1 MNRNGALL
9 AVAIVLTSC
18 TGTQRTATRASGALP
33 APSRP
38 PALPAAAPASQP
50 AAPAPGPPGHVIVID
65 PGHNGQNWSH
75 PGDINRLV
83 DIGNGTKA
91 CDTTGTATRDGYT
104 EAAHDL
110 DVASRL
116 AAVLTRAGALV
127 VLTRSDNDGWGPCVD
142 ERAAIGN
149 RAHADVAISIHAD
162 GSPAGRGFHVIYP
175 AVVAGLTEAIA
186 APSERLAL
194 DVRGAYARGTG
205 MPYATYAGH
214 AGLAQRGDLGGLN
227 RSRVPKVFIE
237 TGNMLD
243 PTDAALLEDPSF
255 RDRAARALAEGLEA
269 FLSGH

>member
-1 MNRNGALL
+1 MATSGAGSRHSG
-9 AVAIVLTSC
+9 TSP
-18 TGTQRTATRASGALP
+18 THRRDRRTATRASGALP

-104 EAAHDL
+104 EAAYDL

-127 VLTRSDNDGWGPCVD
+127 VR
-142 ERAAIGN
+142 RM
-149 RAHADVAISIHAD
+149 
-162 GSPAGRGFHVIYP
+162 
-175 AVVAGLTEAIA
+175 
-186 APSERLAL
+186 PSAWRFST
-194 DVRGAYARGTG
+194 TG
-205 MPYATYAGH
+205 
-214 AGLAQRGDLGGLN
+214 
-227 RSRVPKVFIE
+227 
-237 TGNMLD
+237 
-243 PTDAALLEDPSF
+243 
-255 RDRAARALAEGLEA
+255 
-269 FLSGH
+269 

>member
-1 MNRNGALL
+1 MNRVGLVLALT
-9 AVAIVLTSC
+9 VVLSSC
-18 TGTQRTATRASGALP
+18 TGTQRTATGASPSLP
-33 APSRP
+33 APS
-38 PALPAAAPASQP
+38 LPAPSQP
-50 AAPAPGPPGHVIVID
+50 PGPPVATATRGPAARVIVID

-75 PGDINRLV
+75 PGEISRLV

-91 CDTTGTATRDGYT
+91 CDTTGTASRDGYR
-104 EAAHDL
+104 EAAYTF

-116 AAVLTRAGALV
+116 AAVLSGAGTRV
-127 VLTRSDNDGWGPCVD
+127 VLTRSDNNGWGPCVD

-162 GSPAGRGFHVIYP
+162 GSPTGRGFHVIHP
-175 AVVAGLTEAIA
+175 ALVPGLTDAIA

-194 DVRGAYARGTG
+194 DVRDAYARGTG
-205 MPYATYAGH
+205 MPYSSYAGH
-214 AGLAQRGDLGGLN
+214 AGLARRSDLGGLN

-237 TGNMLD
+237 TGNMRD

-255 RDRAARALAEGLEA
+255 RDRAARALAEGLMA